1 MERFSWIIKI
11 LSSGKGRQ
19 KKENRREG
27 GVTGTQLNDVDFED
41 GEMRL

>member
-11 LSSGKGRQ
+11 LSSGRGRQ
-19 KKENRREG
+19 KKENQIEG
-27 GVTGTQLNDVDFED
+27 GVTGIQLNVVDFED